1 MKKASG
7 KSNLSIVKDYL
18 DGNRPFIQVGYDPNL
33 DNSKRKEGEEWEDSQ
48 GNKWTWKNGSKRKIS
63 KVAQIKIDRRCNICN
78 ADIKFGS
85 YLDDKV
91 YPKTGRCYDCNITFD
106 SKLKILGTFEDYEK
120 HKIYKSMLSEMND
133 FKQQILESITYLE
146 AETSLPKLQY
156 FNEDGSQEFWT
167 DDTDMKSK
175 VLTDLK
181 KDLINVVERIDELNT
196 KISKLKYDSSIE
208 EKAKQMTLE
217 KLNSQDQ

>member
-7 KSNLSIVKDYL
+7 KSNLSIVRDYL

-106 SKLKILGTFEDYEK
+106 SKLKILGVFEDYEK
-120 HKIYKSMLSEMND
+120 HKIYKNMLSEMND
-133 FKQQILESITYLE
+133 FKQQMEESITYLS
-146 AETSLPKLQY
+146 ADNSLPKLQY

-167 DDTDMKSK
+167 DDTDMKTK

-181 KDLINVVERIDELNT
+181 KDLISVNGRIDELNK
-196 KISKLKYDSSIE
+196 KISELKYDSSIE
-208 EKAKQMTLE
+208 EKAKKMTLDTI
-217 KLNSQDQ
+217 NSQNQ

>member
-106 SKLKILGTFEDYEK
+106 SKLKILGVFEDYEK
-120 HKIYKSMLSEMND
+120 HKIYKNMLSEMND
-133 FKQQILESITYLE
+133 FKQQMEESITYLS
-146 AETSLPKLQY
+146 ADNSLPKLQY

-167 DDTDMKSK
+167 DDTDMKTK

-181 KDLINVVERIDELNT
+181 KDLISVNGRIDELNK
-196 KISKLKYDSSIE
+196 KISELKYDSSIE
-208 EKAKQMTLE
+208 EKAKKMTLDTI
-217 KLNSQDQ
+217 NSQNQ

>member
-1 MKKASG
+1 MKRASD

-33 DNSKRKEGEEWEDSQ
+33 NNSKRKEGEIWEDSQ
-48 GNKWTWKNGSKRKIS
+48 GNKWMWKNGSKRKIP
-63 KVAQIKIDRRCNICN
+63 KLAQIKIEQRCNICN
-78 ADIKFGS
+78 ADTKWGN
-85 YLDDKV
+85 YLDQKV
-91 YPKTGRCYDCNITFD
+91 YPKTGRCYDCNIAFD
-106 SKLKILGTFEDYEK
+106 SKLKILGVFEDYEK

-133 FKQQILESITYLE
+133 FKQQMTESLTYLE
-146 AETSLPKLQY
+146 SDSSLPKLQY

-181 KDLINVVERIDELNT
+181 KDLTSVNERIDELNK
-196 KISKLKYDSSIE
+196 KISELKYDSVIE

>member
-7 KSNLSIVKDYL
+7 KSNLSIVRDYL

-33 DNSKRKEGEEWEDSQ
+33 ENSKRKEGEEWEDSH
-48 GNKWTWKNGSKRKIS
+48 GNKWIWKNGSKRKVS

-167 DDTDMKSK
+167 DDTDMRIK

-181 KDLINVVERIDELNT
+181 KDLISVNERIDELNKKT
-196 KISKLKYDSSIE
+196 SELKYDSSIE
-208 EKAKQMTLE
+208 EKAKQMTLDTI
-217 KLNSQDQ
+217 NSQNQ

>member
-7 KSNLSIVKDYL
+7 KSNLSIVRDYM

-33 DNSKRKEGEEWEDSQ
+33 NNNKRKEGEIWEDSQ
-48 GNKWTWKNGSKRKIS
+48 GSKWIWKNGSKIKVPKI
-63 KVAQIKIDRRCNICN
+63 AKIIIEQRCNICN
-78 ADIKFGS
+78 ADTKWGN
-85 YLDDKV
+85 YLDQKV
-91 YPKTGRCYDCNITFD
+91 YPKTGRCYDCNIAFD
-106 SKLKILGTFEDYEK
+106 SKLKILGVFEDYEK
-120 HKIYKSMLSEMND
+120 HKIYKSMFSEMND
-133 FKQQILESITYLE
+133 FKQQMEESITYLE
-146 AETSLPKLQY
+146 SDNSIPKLQY

-196 KISKLKYDSSIE
+196 KISELKYDSSIE

>member
-63 KVAQIKIDRRCNICN
+63 KVAQIKIDRRCSICN

-106 SKLKILGTFEDYEK
+106 SKLKILGVFEDYEK
-120 HKIYKSMLSEMND
+120 HKIYKNMLSEMND
-133 FKQQILESITYLE
+133 FKQQMEESITYLS
-146 AETSLPKLQY
+146 ADNSLPKLQY

-167 DDTDMKSK
+167 DDTDMKTN

-181 KDLINVVERIDELNT
+181 KDLISVNGRIDELNK
-196 KISKLKYDSSIE
+196 KISELKYDSSIE
-208 EKAKQMTLE
+208 EKAKKMTLDTI
-217 KLNSQDQ
+217 NSQNQ

>member
-33 DNSKRKEGEEWEDSQ
+33 DNGKRKEGEEWEDSQ
-48 GNKWTWKNGSKRKIS
+48 GNKWVWKNGSKRKVS
-63 KVAQIKIDRRCNICN
+63 KIAQIKIDRRCSICN

-91 YPKTGRCYDCNITFD
+91 YPKTGKCYDCNITFD
-106 SKLKILGTFEDYEK
+106 SKLKILGIFEDYEK

-133 FKQQILESITYLE
+133 LKQYMVESIAYLT
-146 AETSLPKLQY
+146 ADNSLPKLQY

-167 DDTDMKSK
+167 DDTDMKTK

-181 KDLINVVERIDELNT
+181 KDLTSVNERIDELNK
-196 KISKLKYDSSIE
+196 KISELKYDASIE
-208 EKAKQMTLE
+208 EKVKQMTLDTI
-217 KLNSQDQ
+217 NSQNQ

>member
-1 MKKASG
+1 M
-7 KSNLSIVKDYL
+7 D
-18 DGNRPFIQVGYDPNL
+18 Q
-33 DNSKRKEGEEWEDSQ
+33 
-48 GNKWTWKNGSKRKIS
+48 
-63 KVAQIKIDRRCNICN
+63 
-78 ADIKFGS
+78 
-85 YLDDKV
+85 KV
-91 YPKTGRCYDCNITFD
+91 YPKTGRCYDCNIAFD
-106 SKLKILGTFEDYEK
+106 SKLKILGVFEDYEK
-120 HKIYKSMLSEMND
+120 HKIYKSMFSEMND
-133 FKQQILESITYLE
+133 FKQQMEESITYLE
-146 AETSLPKLQY
+146 SDNSMPKLQY

>member
-63 KVAQIKIDRRCNICN
+63 KVAQIKIDRRCSIFN

-106 SKLKILGTFEDYEK
+106 SKLKILGVFEDYEK
-120 HKIYKSMLSEMND
+120 HKIYKNMLSEMND
-133 FKQQILESITYLE
+133 FKQQMEESITYLS
-146 AETSLPKLQY
+146 ADNSLPKLQY

-167 DDTDMKSK
+167 DDTDMKTK

-181 KDLINVVERIDELNT
+181 KDLISVNGRIDELNK
-196 KISKLKYDSSIE
+196 KISELKYDSSIE
-208 EKAKQMTLE
+208 EKAKKMTLDTI
-217 KLNSQDQ
+217 NSQNQ

>member
-7 KSNLSIVKDYL
+7 KSNLSIVRDYL

-33 DNSKRKEGEEWEDSQ
+33 DNSKRKEGEKWEDSQ
-48 GNKWTWKNGSKRKIS
+48 GNKWTWKNGTKRKIS

-167 DDTDMKSK
+167 DDTDMRIK

-181 KDLINVVERIDELNT
+181 KDLITVNERIDELHKKT
-196 KISKLKYDSSIE
+196 GELKYDASIE
-208 EKAKQMTLE
+208 EKAKQMTLDTI
-217 KLNSQDQ
+217 NSQNQ

>member
-7 KSNLSIVKDYL
+7 KSNISIVRDYF
-18 DGNRPFIQVGYDPNL
+18 DGNRPFVQVGYDPNL
-33 DNSKRKEGEEWEDSQ
+33 DNGKRKEGEIWEDSQ
-48 GNKWTWKNGSKRKIS
+48 GNKWMWKNGSKRKVP
-63 KVAQIKIDRRCNICN
+63 KLAQIKIEQRCNICN
-78 ADIKFGS
+78 ADTKWGN
-85 YLDDKV
+85 YLDQKV
-91 YPKTGRCYDCNITFD
+91 YPKTGRCYDCNIAFD
-106 SKLKILGTFEDYEK
+106 SKLKILGVFEDYEK

-133 FKQQILESITYLE
+133 FKQQMTESLTYLE
-146 AETSLPKLQY
+146 SDSSLPKLQY

-196 KISKLKYDSSIE
+196 KISELKYDSSIE

>member
-33 DNSKRKEGEEWEDSQ
+33 ENSKRKEGEEWEDSQ
-48 GNKWTWKNGSKRKIS
+48 GNKWVWKNGSKRKIS
-63 KVAQIKIDRRCNICN
+63 KLANIKIDQRCSICN
-78 ADIKFGS
+78 ADIKFGN

-91 YPKTGRCYDCNITFD
+91 YPKTGRCYDCNIIFD
-106 SKLKILGTFEDYEK
+106 SKLKTLGVFQDYEK
-120 HKIYKSMLSEMND
+120 YKIYHSMLSEMSD
-133 FKQQILESITYLE
+133 FKQQMEESITYLE
-146 AETSLPKLQY
+146 SNDSLPKLQY

-167 DDTDMKSK
+167 DDTDMKIK
-175 VLTDLK
+175 VLKDLK
-181 KDLINVVERIDELNT
+181 KDLVNVDERIDELNK
-196 KISKLKYDSSIE
+196 KISELNYDSSVE

-217 KLNSQDQ
+217 KINSQNQ

>member
-167 DDTDMKSK
+167 DDTDMRIK

-181 KDLINVVERIDELNT
+181 KDLITVNERIDELHKKT
-196 KISKLKYDSSIE
+196 GELKYDSSIE
-208 EKAKQMTLE
+208 EKAKQMTLDTI
-217 KLNSQDQ
+217 NSQNQ

>member
-7 KSNLSIVKDYL
+7 KSNLSIVRDYL

-33 DNSKRKEGEEWEDSQ
+33 ENSKRKEGEEWEDSH
-48 GNKWTWKNGSKRKIS
+48 GNKWIWKNGSKRKVS

-167 DDTDMKSK
+167 DDTDTKSK

-181 KDLINVVERIDELNT
+181 KDLINVVERIDELNI
-196 KISKLKYDSSIE
+196 KISELKYDSSIE